1 MPLAFLAPLFLI
13 GLAAIA
19 VPIWVHLRHRE
30 KGDPIDFPSLMFLL
44 RVPHRSERRQRIRHW
59 PLFLLRVLA
68 LALLAFAFARP
79 FISGETAEATG
90 VAAAKDLVVLLDV
103 SHSMRAGDRWTR
115 ARAAADSVLGS
126 LRAGDRGTLI
136 LFDREARRVAGPST
150 SAAELRA
157 ALGDARPGDAS
168 TNFTVG
174 IEAAQQAI
182 AESSMPRRVVHV
194 ISDFQR
200 TGLHPDESAR
210 LPRGVELEW
219 SAVGARTWSN
229 RFVSGVTVRRETRDG
244 RPVGIVG
251 ARVVSRSVG
260 DERARA
266 QPVSGTLR
274 IEGREAGRASVT
286 IPPSGA
292 ATITFPAVPLPP
304 NDVRAEIRLAADGLP
319 QDDTYR
325 FVLARSAALPVTI
338 VERGGSPGESTLYLR
353 RALGIGED
361 PAFDVAVSGPSAIR
375 LPARN
380 RGMVVL
386 VDVAPT
392 SGEAAK
398 LMEFVRGGGGLLISA
413 GQRLTARDWP
423 ASAAELLP
431 ATLGGTV
438 DRLDDRGATIASVE
452 IAHALFAPFAA
463 SAGAEFANARFWRYR
478 DARVTSEEG
487 TLARFDDGAPALIE
501 KQVGAGRVLLWNA
514 PLDNS
519 WSDFPV
525 RAVFLPFVH
534 QAARHA
540 SGYSSER
547 AAFLVGDRVAGR
559 RGPVAL
565 DTAGFYTVQANDRG
579 REIERLVASNI
590 DAAESDLATLDP
602 RELAAAVLPS
612 AEETGSGRAGSNTQG
627 TATAADREA
636 RQSVWWY
643 LVAAA
648 LLALVA
654 EMVIAARSAPVRAE
668 RLDAPAGGGDG
679 GGDGVAR
686 AA

>member
-44 RVPHRSERRQRIRHW
+44 RVPHRSERRQQIRNW

-79 FISGETAEATG
+79 FVSGENAVTPG
-90 VAAAKDLVVLLDV
+90 VAAARDLVVLLDV
-103 SHSMRAGDRWTR
+103 SHSMRAGDRWTK
-115 ARAAADSVLGS
+115 ARAAADSVLGAM
-126 LRAGDRGTLI
+126 RPGDRGTLI
-136 LFDREARRVAGPST
+136 VFDREARRVAGPT
-150 SAAELRA
+150 NNAGELRA
-157 ALGDARPGDAS
+157 ALNDVAPGDAA
-168 TNFTVG
+168 TNFTVA
-174 IEAAQQAI
+174 IEAAQQAL

-194 ISDFQR
+194 VSDFQR
-200 TGLHPDESAR
+200 TGLHADESAR
-210 LPRGVELEW
+210 LPRGAELEW
-219 SAVGARTWSN
+219 SAVASRNWSN
-229 RFVSGVTVRRETRDG
+229 RFVSGVTVRRETREG

-251 ARVVSRSVG
+251 ARVVSRAVG
-260 DERARA
+260 DQQARA
-266 QPVSGTLR
+266 QTVSATLTV
-274 IEGREAGRASVT
+274 EGREMARASAA
-286 IPPSGA
+286 IPTSGA
-292 ATITFPAVPLPP
+292 ATITFAAVPLPP
-304 NDVRAEIRLAADGLP
+304 NDVRAEVRLAADPLP
-319 QDDTYR
+319 QDDAYR

-338 VERGGSPGESTLYLR
+338 VERGGSGSETTLYLR

-361 PAFDVAVSGPSAIR
+361 PAFDVAVSSPSAIR

-380 RGMVVL
+380 RGVVML
-386 VDVAPT
+386 IDAPPT
-392 SGEAAK
+392 SSEGAK
-398 LMEFVRGGGGLLISA
+398 LLEFVRGGGGLLISA

-423 ASAAELLP
+423 SSGAELMP

-452 IAHALFAPFAA
+452 IAHALFAPFA
-463 SAGAEFANARFWRYR
+463 STAGGEFATARFWRYR
-478 DARVTSEEG
+478 DAKPSSDDQI
-487 TLARFDDGAPALIE
+487 LARFDDGAPALIE

-534 QAARHA
+534 QAARYA

-559 RGPVAL
+559 RGPVLL
-565 DTAGFYTVQANDRG
+565 DTAGFYAIAANDRG
-579 REIERLVASNI
+579 REIERLVSANV

-602 RELAAAVLPS
+602 RELAAAVLP
-612 AEETGSGRAGSNTQG
+612 APDETGSGRSGSNVQG
-627 TATAADREA
+627 SATAADREA

-654 EMVIAARSAPVRAE
+654 EMVIAARTAPVRAE
-668 RLDAPAGGGDG
+668 RIDAPAGD
-679 GGDGVAR
+679 DGVAR

>member
-13 GLAAIA
+13 GLAAVA

-30 KGDPIDFPSLMFLL
+30 KGEPIDFPSLMFLL
-44 RVPHRSERRQRIRHW
+44 RVPHRSERRQRIRNW

-79 FISGETAEATG
+79 FVSKETAVTPG
-90 VAAAKDLVVLLDV
+90 VAAAKDLVLLLDV

-115 ARAAADSVLGS
+115 ARAAADSVLGAM
-126 LRAGDRGTLI
+126 RPGDRGTLI
-136 LFDREARRVAGPST
+136 LFDREARRAGGPT
-150 SAAELRA
+150 NNAAELRA
-157 ALGDARPGDAS
+157 ALNDARPGDAS
-168 TNFTVG
+168 TNFTVA
-174 IEAAQQAI
+174 IEAAQQAL

-194 ISDFQR
+194 VSDFQR
-200 TGLHPDESAR
+200 TGLHADESAR
-210 LPRGVELEW
+210 LPRGTELEW
-219 SAVGARTWSN
+219 SNVTTRSWSN

-251 ARVVSRSVG
+251 ARVVSRAVG
-260 DERARA
+260 DQQARA
-266 QPVSGTLR
+266 QTVSATLTV
-274 IEGREAGRASVT
+274 EGREMSRASAT
-286 IPPSGA
+286 IPASGA
-292 ATITFPAVPLPP
+292 ATITFAAVPLPP
-304 NDVRAEIRLAADGLP
+304 NDVRAEIRLAADPLP

-338 VERGGSPGESTLYLR
+338 VERGGSGGNGGEATLYLR

-361 PAFDVAVSGPSAIR
+361 PAFDVAVSNASAIR

-380 RGMVVL
+380 RGVVML
-386 VDVAPT
+386 IDVAPA
-392 SGEAAK
+392 SSEGAK
-398 LMEFVRGGGGLLISA
+398 LLEFVRGGGGLVISA
-413 GQRLTARDWP
+413 GQRLNARDWLT
-423 ASAAELLP
+423 SAAELLP
-431 ATLGGTV
+431 ATLAGTV

-463 SAGAEFANARFWRYR
+463 SAGAEFATARFWRYR
-478 DARVTSEEG
+478 DAKPPSDDQV
-487 TLARFDDGAPALIE
+487 LARFDDGAPALIE

-534 QAARHA
+534 QAARYA

-565 DTAGFYTVQANDRG
+565 DTAGFYAIAANDRG
-579 REIERLVASNI
+579 REVERLVSANV
-590 DAAESDLATLDP
+590 DAAESDLAALDP
-602 RELAAAVLPS
+602 RELAAAVLP
-612 AEETGSGRAGSNTQG
+612 APDETGSGRAGSNTQG
-627 TATAADREA
+627 NATAADREA

-648 LLALVA
+648 LLALVV
-654 EMVIAARSAPVRAE
+654 EMVIAARTAPVRAE
-668 RLDAPAGGGDG
+668 RIDAPAGD
-679 GGDGVAR
+679 DGVAR